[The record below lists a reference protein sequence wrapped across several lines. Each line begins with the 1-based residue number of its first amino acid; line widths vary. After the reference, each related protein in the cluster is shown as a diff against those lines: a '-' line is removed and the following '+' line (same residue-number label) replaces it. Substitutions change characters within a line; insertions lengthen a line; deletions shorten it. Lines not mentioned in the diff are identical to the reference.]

1 MQKNN
6 YDDIINLP
14 HHQSKVRPQMSLYNR
29 AAQFSPFSALTGYE
43 DAIEET
49 ARLTEN
55 KHTLSD
61 EETDMLNR
69 KMALL
74 KDKISE
80 HPTISIRYFIPDELK
95 DGGSYSTICGELRA
109 IDSVNRLV
117 ILQDGTTVPFDDIED
132 ISGDV
137 FEQFDFDTIDII

>member
-1 MQKNN
+1 MQENN

-14 HHQSKVRPQMSLYNR
+14 HHQSKVRPQMPLYSR

-69 KMALL
+69 KMVLL

-80 HPTISIRYFIPDELK
+80 RPTISIRYFIPDELK
-95 DGGSYSTICGELRA
+95 DGGSYSTISGKLRA
-109 IDSVNRLV
+109 IDSFNRLV
-117 ILQDGTTVPFDDIED
+117 ILHDGTTIPFDDIED

-137 FEQFDFDTIDII
+137 FNSIEADT

>member
-1 MQKNN
+1 MQENN

-49 ARLTEN
+49 ARLTEK

-80 HPTISIRYFIPDELK
+80 KPTISIRCFIPDDIK
-95 DGGSYSTICGELRA
+95 DGGSYSTISGELRA
-109 IDSVNRLV
+109 IDNVNRLV
-117 ILQDGTTVPFDDIED
+117 IIQDGTTIPFDDIED

-137 FEQFDFDTIDII
+137 FNSIEAED

>member
-95 DGGSYSTICGELRA
+95 DGGSYSTISGELRA

-117 ILQDGTTVPFDDIED
+117 ILQDGTTIPFDDIEN
-132 ISGDV
+132 ILGDV
-137 FEQFDFDTIDII
+137 FNSLE

>member
-1 MQKNN
+1 MQENN

-74 KDKISE
+74 KDKTNEKS
-80 HPTISIRYFIPDELK
+80 TISIRYFIPDELK
-95 DGGSYSTICGELRA
+95 DGGSYSTISGELRA

-117 ILQDGTTVPFDDIED
+117 ILQDGTTIPFDDIDD

-137 FEQFDFDTIDII
+137 FNSIEAED

>member
-1 MQKNN
+1 MQENN

-74 KDKISE
+74 KDKTNE
-80 HPTISIRYFIPDELK
+80 KPTISIKYFIPDDLK
-95 DGGSYSTICGELRA
+95 DGGSYSNISEKLRA
-109 IDSVNRLV
+109 IDSFSRLV
-117 ILQDGTTVPFDDIED
+117 ILQDGTTIPFDDIED

-137 FEQFDFDTIDII
+137 FNSLEAED

>member
-1 MQKNN
+1 MQENN

-49 ARLTEN
+49 ARLTEK

-80 HPTISIRYFIPDELK
+80 KPTISIRCFIPDDIK
-95 DGGSYSTICGELRA
+95 DGGSYSTISGELRA
-109 IDSVNRLV
+109 IDNVNRLV
-117 ILQDGTTVPFDDIED
+117 IIQDGTTIPFDDIED

-137 FEQFDFDTIDII
+137 FNSIEADT

>member
-1 MQKNN
+1 
-6 YDDIINLP
+6 
-14 HHQSKVRPQMSLYNR
+14 MSLYNR

-74 KDKISE
+74 KDKIGE

-95 DGGSYSTICGELRA
+95 DGGSYSTISGELRA

-117 ILQDGTTVPFDDIED
+117 ILQDGTTIPFDDIED
-132 ISGDV
+132 VSGYVFISLEVD
-137 FEQFDFDTIDII
+137 

>member
-1 MQKNN
+1 MQENN

-49 ARLTEN
+49 ARLTEK

-80 HPTISIRYFIPDELK
+80 KPTISIRCFIPDDIK
-95 DGGSYSTICGELRA
+95 DGGSYSTISGELRA

-117 ILQDGTTVPFDDIED
+117 LLQDGTTIPFDDIED

-137 FEQFDFDTIDII
+137 FNSIEAED

>member
-1 MQKNN
+1 MQENN

-69 KMALL
+69 KMSLL

-80 HPTISIRYFIPDELK
+80 HRTISIRYFIPDDLK
-95 DGGSYSTICGELRA
+95 GGGSYSTINGKLRA

-117 ILQDGTTVPFDDIED
+117 ILQDGTTIPFDDIDD

-137 FEQFDFDTIDII
+137 FNSLESED